1 MQLYT
6 NEFTAELK
14 AEINRSPFS
23 EEELAAMPEDARA
36 IIAEQ
41 EAFHRQH
48 PVTAIWRIATAG
60 SQTRLGGVVL
70 PVEREA
76 TLLMDDGS
84 YTSVIVEGDCVVYP
98 DGTLATIMTSA
109 GEAFSWRRQGVAL
122 VGSLLD
128 NDDEII
134 STPLGSTYL
143 VTRDG
148 IPPHEDFLTW
158 PGE

>member
-14 AEINRSPFS
+14 AEIDRSPFTY
-23 EEELAAMPEDARA
+23 EELAVMPEDARA

-70 PVEREA
+70 PVDREA
-76 TLLMDDGS
+76 TMLMDDGS
-84 YTSVIVEGDCVVYP
+84 YTSVIVEGDCVAYP

-109 GEAFSWRRQGVAL
+109 GEAFSWRHQGVAL

-143 VTRDG
+143 VTREG
-148 IPPHEDFLTW
+148 IPPQEDFLTW

>member
-14 AEINRSPFS
+14 AEIDRSPFTY
-23 EEELAAMPEDARA
+23 EELAAMPEDARA

-70 PVEREA
+70 PVDREA
-76 TLLMDDGS
+76 TMLMDDGS
-84 YTSVIVEGDCVVYP
+84 YTSVIVEGDCVAYP

-109 GEAFSWRRQGVAL
+109 GEAFSGGIRAL
-122 VGSLLD
+122 RWSAACLITMTRLSAHRSAVLIWSPAKGFHLKR
-128 NDDEII
+128 I
-134 STPLGSTYL
+134 S
-143 VTRDG
+143 
-148 IPPHEDFLTW
+148 
-158 PGE
+158 

>member
-14 AEINRSPFS
+14 AEIDRSPFS
-23 EEELAAMPEDARA
+23 DEQLAAMPEDACA

-60 SQTRLGGVVL
+60 SQTRMGGVVL
-70 PVEREA
+70 PVDREA
-76 TLLMDDGS
+76 TMLMDDGS
-84 YTSVIVEGDCVVYP
+84 YTSVIVEGDFVGYP
-98 DGTLATIMTSA
+98 DGRLAMIMTSA
-109 GEAFSWRRQGVAL
+109 GTAFSWKRQGVAL

-143 VTRDG
+143 VTREG
-148 IPPHEDFLTW
+148 IPPQEDFLTW

>member
-6 NEFTAELK
+6 NDFTAELK
-14 AEINRSPFS
+14 AEIDRSPFS
-23 EEELAAMPEDARA
+23 DEQLAAMPEDARA

-60 SQTRLGGVVL
+60 SQTRMGGMVL
-70 PVEREA
+70 PVDREA
-76 TLLMDDGS
+76 TMLMDDGS
-84 YTSVIVEGDCVVYP
+84 YTSPIVEGDCVAYP
-98 DGTLATIMTSA
+98 DGTLATIMTSS
-109 GEAFSWRRQGVAL
+109 GTAFTWKGHGVAL

-143 VTRDG
+143 VTREG
-148 IPPHEDFLTW
+148 IPPQEDFLTW

>member
-1 MQLYT
+1 M
-6 NEFTAELK
+6 
-14 AEINRSPFS
+14 
-23 EEELAAMPEDARA
+23 
-36 IIAEQ
+36 
-41 EAFHRQH
+41 
-48 PVTAIWRIATAG
+48 
-60 SQTRLGGVVL
+60 GGMVL
-70 PVEREA
+70 PVDREA
-76 TLLMDDGS
+76 TMLMDDGS
-84 YTSVIVEGDCVVYP
+84 YTSLIVEGDCVAYP

-143 VTRDG
+143 VTREG